1 MKTVSILK
9 KYAGFV
15 SDDEVAGLLY
25 EIGSSL
31 PRFFESVLPRGQ
43 VVTIED
49 LNWSVAKVEGGED
62 ELRSTL
68 YAVRAFGMTDF
79 FAIDELAD
87 EDAEGNLLVVLS
99 AHLV

>member
-9 KYAGFV
+9 KYSGFV
-15 SDDEVAGLLY
+15 SDDEVAGLAY
-25 EIGSSL
+25 EIGSAL
-31 PRFFESVLPRGQ
+31 PRFFERVIPRGQ
-43 VVTIED
+43 VITIND
-49 LNWSVAKVEGGED
+49 LDWSVATVEGGED

-87 EDAEGNLLVVLS
+87 EDADGNLLVTLS
-99 AHLV
+99 AHLA